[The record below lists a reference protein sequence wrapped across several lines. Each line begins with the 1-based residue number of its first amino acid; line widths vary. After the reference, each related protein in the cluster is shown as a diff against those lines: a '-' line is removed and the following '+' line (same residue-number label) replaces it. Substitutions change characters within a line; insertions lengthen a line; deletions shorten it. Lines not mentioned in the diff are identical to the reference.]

1 VRRFARFLN
10 DIGVHTMRFICAF
23 MLTGVLAAFA
33 AAHFVYVVP
42 AKDGQTLQVVFSDSL
57 EPDEAVAI
65 EKVTGLKLLA
75 RDENGQTTT
84 VEHKTDKH
92 SLTATVPAK
101 SKLLFGTVTYGLMS
115 RKDTKPALLVYHPK
129 AVMAGCD
136 AKLATIGDKAAIE
149 IIPITH
155 DGKTAFEVHAAGKPV
170 PEVELSVLLPNGE
183 KAKWKTDKSGKTEAI
198 AASGRYA
205 IWTKQTE
212 AKSGEHDGKKYEE
225 IRHYAT
231 LVVDVK

>member
-1 VRRFARFLN
+1 MRFL
-10 DIGVHTMRFICAF
+10 CAL

-42 AKDGQTLQVVFSDSL
+42 AKDGQTLQVVFSDNL
-57 EPDEAVAI
+57 DPDEAVAI
-65 EKVTGLKLLA
+65 EKVTGLKLMA
-75 RDENGQTTT
+75 RGDKGETMA

-92 SLTATVPAK
+92 ALTAMVPAK
-101 SKLLFGTVTYGLMS
+101 TKLLFGTVTYGLMS

-129 AVMAGCD
+129 AVMVGCD
-136 AKLATIGDKAAIE
+136 AKLATIGEKAAIE
-149 IIPITH
+149 IIPSTH
-155 DGKTAFEVHAAGKPV
+155 DGKTTFEVHAAGKPV

-183 KAKWKTDKSGKTEAI
+183 KVKWKTDKSGKTEAI

-205 IWTKQTE
+205 IWAKHTE